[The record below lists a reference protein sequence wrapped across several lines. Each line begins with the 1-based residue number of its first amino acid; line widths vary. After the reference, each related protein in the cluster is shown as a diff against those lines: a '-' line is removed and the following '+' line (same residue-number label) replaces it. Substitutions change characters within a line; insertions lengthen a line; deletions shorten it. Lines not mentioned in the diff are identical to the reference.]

1 VTRHR
6 AAPSAVTRRRRI
18 AGWTIAALAFFSI
31 IGLTAL
37 LVSPLI
43 NASDQVSEI
52 VDPFPEESLRP
63 KVSETTEVR
72 TILILGSD
80 SVKPISKQLAD
91 IRGTRSDMIMVAR
104 IDPTLGRVDVMSIMR
119 DTWVPVAG
127 FGQAKI
133 NAALSYGGVKLAVQ
147 TVETLLDARIDHVSV
162 IDLRGLEKLTD
173 ALGGITVDNPQ
184 AFGSNA
190 GGGIRFDEGPISLTG
205 KEVVV
210 FVRDRYSFEDGDFTR
225 VANQRLVL
233 RGLIMKAFS
242 KEVISSP
249 PRLISAYSSIAP
261 FLATDSGI
269 NAGLMLSQAGFF
281 VNFDR
286 ENINLFTMPNAGIGR
301 SKDGQSIILVDTEKL
316 QKLKSDWQA
325 GNLDGY

>member
-1 VTRHR
+1 
-6 AAPSAVTRRRRI
+6 
-18 AGWTIAALAFFSI
+18 
-31 IGLTAL
+31 
-37 LVSPLI
+37 
-43 NASDQVSEI
+43 
-52 VDPFPEESLRP
+52 
-63 KVSETTEVR
+63 
-72 TILILGSD
+72 
-80 SVKPISKQLAD
+80 
-91 IRGTRSDMIMVAR
+91 MIMVAR